1 MSKEIK
7 FAISMIVL
15 TILALALTIITKE
28 RMTEEDTIKSM
39 LFEKIDEECHV
50 DLSEEMTFPAIALSY
65 KTHTYKTR
73 KGYQTFDTPL
83 LTYGNIGIVQAQ
95 PKAGKSFLMSL
106 LSSVFLSK
114 TGQNKYGG
122 ELKGHSRG
130 GCVIH
135 IDTEQGKFH
144 AQRMF
149 RRAINMNEESDL
161 GCYHTYALRQ
171 ENFKTKREFISW
183 KLQNLVENGYTID
196 LILIDGVADLC
207 VDVNDNVDTRLLVEE
222 LMRWSAIYNCAV
234 LGVIHTNYN
243 STKATGHLGSHL
255 QKKVETLINI
265 NREDDIVSVECQ
277 MSRNKSFDTFSF
289 KVDEYGMPK
298 VVEDL
303 DTILDINN
311 DKPKQSK
318 WKQQKAF

>member
-1 MSKEIK
+1 MKKVIK
-7 FAISMIVL
+7 FLVSLLIVTLVAMLFANL
-15 TILALALTIITKE
+15 TN
-28 RMTEEDTIKSM
+28 MTEEETIKQM
-39 LFEKIDEECHV
+39 HFEQIDQECHV

-73 KGYQTFDTPL
+73 KGFQTFDTPL

-122 ELKGHSRG
+122 DLKGHSRG

-183 KLQNLVENGYTID
+183 KLKDLVDNGQTID

-222 LMRWSAIYNCAV
+222 LMRWSAVYNCAV

-243 STKATGHLGSHL
+243 STKATGHLGSHV

-265 NREDDIVSVECQ
+265 NRDEDIVSVECQ

-289 KVDEYGMPK
+289 SVDEYGMPK
-298 VVEDL
+298 INEDL
-303 DTILDINN
+303 DVVLGLDNN
-311 DKPKQSK
+311 TKKESK